1 MTAAGKLDRR
11 VRIEVATEVDDGYNT
26 VRGWA
31 KLADVACQYIPTAGK
46 EAREMQGQEATM
58 PATFVVRYSARMKP
72 LLENTADYRARFPA
86 TDTGQIFDIKSAVN
100 VDRRKFI
107 HITALASD

>member
-1 MTAAGKLDRR
+1 MTSPSKLDRR
-11 VRIEVATEVDDGYNT
+11 LRIETATEADDGYNE
-26 VRGWA
+26 VREWA
-31 KLADVACQYIPTAGK
+31 TLADVACQYVPTAGR

-58 PATFVVRYSARMKP
+58 PATFVVRYSPRMKP

-86 TDTGQIFDIKSAVN
+86 TDAGQIYDIKAAVN

>member
-11 VRIEVATEVDDGYNT
+11 VRIETATEVDDGYNT
-26 VRGWA
+26 VPGWS

-86 TDTGQIFDIKSAVN
+86 TDSGQIFDIKSAVN